1 MKNFN
6 IRKVSIIIIDALILV
21 SLGIITNLGLMWAD
35 ILMNTAP
42 DGQGLCMSW
51 STLTLVLGI
60 EVILCFFSLFV
71 AGAYSFV
78 WRLLG
83 KQEYLSCGIGIA
95 IGMSLSVA
103 LLVFFGRFH
112 AGVPFV
118 FLLIHFVLTLIGVIV
133 FRVAVKRVVMKFT
146 EVGREE
152 NARRTLIVGAG
163 RAAMMILS
171 DIENAKN
178 DPNNPSRN
186 ILPVCLC

>member
-1 MKNFN
+1 MSIIISLDILFGGLGCIMKNFN

-21 SLGIITNLGLMWAD
+21 SLGFITNLGLMWAD

-103 LLVFFGRFH
+103 LLVFFGRGALCFSSD
-112 AGVPFV
+112 
-118 FLLIHFVLTLIGVIV
+118 TLC
-133 FRVAVKRVVMKFT
+133 FDSH
-146 EVGREE
+146 
-152 NARRTLIVGAG
+152 RRNSIPRG
-163 RAAMMILS
+163 S
-171 DIENAKN
+171 
-178 DPNNPSRN
+178 
-186 ILPVCLC
+186 